1 MAFTIIRHNVLNDQA
16 ATQQMQVDGNSLEIG
31 RGSGNALLLD
41 DLHISLRHAVI
52 DYVDGRYVIKDL
64 DSRGGT
70 YVNHRAVRMQPLADG
85 DVVHIGNFNLRMS
98 VPTNAGPLSIDVTRE
113 GTEEVEENA
122 APVSYLSHYRLAD
135 SLFTKKRLTWWGLGA
150 IVGGMIVLLL
160 LGEIP
165 LGKTSW
171 RTSTILAP
179 GEVTPAH
186 HFIGHNCAQC
196 HADAWRV
203 PTSNACTTC
212 HTGLV
217 HQASEAFTPDC
228 VSCHREHRSDHQALT
243 TIGDQFCV
251 QCHGDLRT
259 KGGLAPQYA
268 TQIRSFDTGHPEFSV
283 IVAGQNEQKS
293 ARVKLS
299 DKAALRDTSAI
310 KLNHQIH
317 LSPERIK
324 KVTGKTLTCTNC
336 HRMDAQGAYMLPIDY
351 TEHCSQCHPLEFD
364 ERFPGQVVDH
374 GTQPEGIQEF
384 LKNNFFTPRCLA
396 LAGLPQPPPP
406 AAGAETVRRPGQ
418 APAAPSQPQPAT
430 PEAVKIRACVEEG
443 VREAQKRLYAGGKQ
457 SVCGLCHTLPDLPPG
472 GSQLPTVVRPEIPVR
487 WFTHAKFEHQAH
499 MRATA
504 AKATAENKNPCESCH
519 RPDLPVSKSTQT
531 SDVLLPGIASCQE
544 CHSSTGG
551 VSFQCVTCHQYHER
565 RVSRM
570 SKP

>member
-1 MAFTIIRHNVLNDQA
+1 MAFTIIRHNVLNDQT
-16 ATQQMQVDGNSLEIG
+16 ATQQTQVAGNSLEIG

-41 DLHISLRHAVI
+41 DLHIALRHAVI
-52 DYVDGRYVIKDL
+52 EYVDGRYVIKDL

-70 YVNHRAVRMQPLADG
+70 YVNHRAVRMQPLANG
-85 DVVHIGNFNLRMS
+85 DVVHIGNYNLRMS
-98 VPTNAGPLSIDVTRE
+98 VPANAGPLTINVTRE
-113 GTEEVEENA
+113 GTEEVAEST

-135 SLFTKKRLTWWGLGA
+135 SLFTKKRLTWWGLG
-150 IVGGMIVLLL
+150 IVVGGMIVLLL

-165 LGKTSW
+165 LGKTVW

-217 HQASEAFTPDC
+217 HQASEVFTPDC
-228 VSCHREHRSDHQALT
+228 VTCHREHRSDHQALT

-251 QCHGDLRT
+251 QCHADLRT
-259 KGGLAPQYA
+259 KGGQAPQFA
-268 TQIRSFDTGHPEFSV
+268 THIRSFGAGHPEFSV
-283 IVAGQNEQKS
+283 IVAGQNGQPS

-299 DKAALRDTSAI
+299 DKGALRDTGSI
-310 KLNHQIH
+310 KLNHQLH
-317 LSPERIK
+317 LTPERIK

-336 HRMDAQGAYMLPIDY
+336 HRMDAQGAYMLPINY

-364 ERFPGQVVDH
+364 QRFQGQVVEH
-374 GTQPEGIQEF
+374 GIQPESIQTF
-384 LKNNFFTPRCLA
+384 LITFFTPNCLA
-396 LAGLPQPPPP
+396 QAGLPQPPPP
-406 AAGAETVRRPGQ
+406 VGGTEGVRRPGQ
-418 APAAPSQPQPAT
+418 APSASAQPQPPT
-430 PEAVKIRACVEEG
+430 PESAKIRACVDEG
-443 VREAQKRLYAGGKQ
+443 LRAAEKRLYAGGKA
-457 SVCGLCHTLPDLPPG
+457 SVCGYCHTLQDPLPG
-472 GSQLPTVVRPEIPVR
+472 NQFPTVVRPEIPIR

-499 MRATA
+499 MRATT
-504 AKATAENKNPCESCH
+504 AKATAEDKNPCEGCH

-544 CHSSTGG
+544 CHSSAGG
-551 VSFQCVTCHQYHER
+551 VSTQCVTCHQYHER